1 MTINIGT
8 YRDVIHFGNIV
19 KVDDGMGGYTESFT
33 EVCSARGRAIPS
45 ASVTNIGDGERNKLI
60 FRFESR
66 FASGIYPDMAVK
78 INDDPDCWTIT
89 EVIDPSGKRERLEFT
104 AEKEFKR

>member
-1 MTINIGT
+1 MRAGRL
-8 YRDVIHFGNIV
+8 RDIIHFGNLV
-19 KVDDGMGGYTESFT
+19 KISDGMGGSTFEFQ
-33 EVCSARGRAIPS
+33 EVTSAYGRAIPS
-45 ASVTNIGDGERNKLI
+45 ASVTNIGEGERNKLI